1 MKNKEIN
8 EDLKLQIELEDAIQD
23 AEYRL
28 WQEEIKKRIE
38 ILNKMN
44 GSEILNKENQFNNT
58 TKKKSKHEQKKRIKT
73 DFDYSS
79 NCCPKNN
86 RKKRNIN

>member
-28 WQEEIKKRIE
+28 WQEEIKKRI
-38 ILNKMN
+38 
-44 GSEILNKENQFNNT
+44 EILNKENQFNNT

>member
-1 MKNKEIN
+1 
-8 EDLKLQIELEDAIQD
+8 
-23 AEYRL
+23 
-28 WQEEIKKRIE
+28 
-38 ILNKMN
+38 MN